1 MQDNWQ
7 DFDRHIRSVMQDAEE
22 KAPRRVWRAVSSR
35 LDSVAAAAAWW
46 RWAVPAFAAAALVA
60 GLFFSGI
67 FDRRADAPGDIQILA
82 DSGQQS
88 GLSVDALAE
97 AEVLPEIIP
106 ELPAPAARRAGK
118 APAVSGTVRP
128 AVSGEVPA
136 VSGTG
141 SGTDLQAEEG
151 SKDLSASESTV
162 SQEIDPSSKDEAVQ
176 NDKEAEDIAAQ
187 WARISN
193 EGQHRTSGLRI
204 GSLYAQGG
212 VGGNDSN
219 ISYGG
224 NGISRMAP
232 GAGSADA
239 GISETSAS
247 TYGVPFTVGLGVSFP
262 VSEKLSIGT
271 GLGYSLL
278 TRSFTGSYTGGGETY
293 NGSIFHNVS
302 YVGVPVNAYYKLIGT
317 RDGLMDVYAW
327 GGGSAEICVA
337 NNYRL
342 VNAQSR
348 LINDKAGAFQFSAA
362 LGVGIQFKVSDKL
375 GIYLDP
381 AVRYYFHG
389 NQPKSVRTDKPF
401 MFNFDAGLR
410 FNL

>member
-82 DSGQQS
+82 DAGQQS
-88 GLSVDALAE
+88 GLSVDALAQ

-106 ELPAPAARRAGK
+106 ELPAPASRRVQK
-118 APAVSGTVRP
+118 APAVSGTISRTDLP
-128 AVSGEVPA
+128 AEDAEVPSVA
-136 VSGTG
+136 
-141 SGTDLQAEEG
+141 
-151 SKDLSASESTV
+151 ESTEPQDITPSGKDEV
-162 SQEIDPSSKDEAVQ
+162 SQEVK

-193 EGQHRTSGLRI
+193 EGQHRTSGLKI

-247 TYGVPFTVGLGVSFP
+247 TYGVPFTIGLGVSFP

-348 LINDKAGAFQFSAA
+348 LINDKAGAFQFSAT

>member
-82 DSGQQS
+82 DAGQQS
-88 GLSVDALAE
+88 GLSVDALAQ

-106 ELPAPAARRAGK
+106 ELPAPASRRVQK
-118 APAVSGTVRP
+118 APAVSGTISR
-128 AVSGEVPA
+128 
-136 VSGTG
+136 
-141 SGTDLQAEEG
+141 TDLPAEDAEV
-151 SKDLSASESTV
+151 LSVAESTEPQDITPSEKDEV
-162 SQEIDPSSKDEAVQ
+162 SQEVK

-193 EGQHRTSGLRI
+193 EGQHRTSGLKI

-247 TYGVPFTVGLGVSFP
+247 TYGVPFTIGLGVSFP

>member
-46 RWAVPAFAAAALVA
+46 RWALPAFAAAALVA

-82 DSGQQS
+82 DAGQQS
-88 GLSVDALAE
+88 GLSVDALAQ

-106 ELPAPAARRAGK
+106 ELPAPAARRVQK
-118 APAVSGTVRP
+118 
-128 AVSGEVPA
+128 VPA
-136 VSGTG
+136 VSGTI
-141 SGTDLQAEEG
+141 SRTDLPAEDAEVP
-151 SKDLSASESTV
+151 SVAESTEPQDITPSGKDEV
-162 SQEIDPSSKDEAVQ
+162 SQEVK

-193 EGQHRTSGLRI
+193 EGQHRTSGLKI

-247 TYGVPFTVGLGVSFP
+247 TYGVPFTIGLGVSFP

>member
-82 DSGQQS
+82 DAGQQS
-88 GLSVDALAE
+88 GLSVDALAQ

-106 ELPAPAARRAGK
+106 ELPAPASRRVQK
-118 APAVSGTVRP
+118 APAVSGTISRTDLP
-128 AVSGEVPA
+128 AENAEVPSVA
-136 VSGTG
+136 
-141 SGTDLQAEEG
+141 
-151 SKDLSASESTV
+151 ESTEPQDITPSGKDEV
-162 SQEIDPSSKDEAVQ
+162 SQEVK

-193 EGQHRTSGLRI
+193 EGQHRTSGLKI

-247 TYGVPFTVGLGVSFP
+247 TYGVPFTIGLGVSFP

>member
-7 DFDRHIRSVMQDAEE
+7 DFDRHIKSVMQDAEE

-82 DSGQQS
+82 DAGQQS
-88 GLSVDALAE
+88 GLSVDALAQ

-106 ELPAPAARRAGK
+106 ELPAPASRRVQK
-118 APAVSGTVRP
+118 APAVSGTISRTDLP
-128 AVSGEVPA
+128 AEDAEVPSVA
-136 VSGTG
+136 
-141 SGTDLQAEEG
+141 
-151 SKDLSASESTV
+151 ESTEPQDITPSGKDEV
-162 SQEIDPSSKDEAVQ
+162 SQEVK

-193 EGQHRTSGLRI
+193 EGQHRTSGLKI

-247 TYGVPFTVGLGVSFP
+247 TYGVPFTIGLGVSFP

>member
-82 DSGQQS
+82 DAGQQS
-88 GLSVDALAE
+88 GLSVDALAQ

-106 ELPAPAARRAGK
+106 ELPAPASRRVQK
-118 APAVSGTVRP
+118 APAVSGTISRTDLP
-128 AVSGEVPA
+128 AEDAEVPSVA
-136 VSGTG
+136 
-141 SGTDLQAEEG
+141 
-151 SKDLSASESTV
+151 ESTEPQDITPSGKDEV
-162 SQEIDPSSKDEAVQ
+162 SQEVK

-193 EGQHRTSGLRI
+193 EGQHRTSGLKI

-247 TYGVPFTVGLGVSFP
+247 TYGVPFTIGLGVSFP

>member
-82 DSGQQS
+82 DAGQQS
-88 GLSVDALAE
+88 GLSVDALAQ

-106 ELPAPAARRAGK
+106 ELPAPAARRVQK
-118 APAVSGTVRP
+118 APAVSGTISR
-128 AVSGEVPA
+128 
-136 VSGTG
+136 
-141 SGTDLQAEEG
+141 TDLPAEDAEV
-151 SKDLSASESTV
+151 SSVVESTEPQDITPSGKDEV
-162 SQEIDPSSKDEAVQ
+162 SQEVK

-193 EGQHRTSGLRI
+193 EGQHRTSGLKI

-247 TYGVPFTVGLGVSFP
+247 TYGVPFTIGLGVSFP

>member
-7 DFDRHIRSVMQDAEE
+7 DFDRHIRSVMQDPEE

-82 DSGQQS
+82 DAGQQS
-88 GLSVDALAE
+88 GMSVDALAQ

-106 ELPAPAARRAGK
+106 ELPAPASRRVQK
-118 APAVSGTVRP
+118 APAVSGTISRTDLP
-128 AVSGEVPA
+128 AEDAEVPSVA
-136 VSGTG
+136 
-141 SGTDLQAEEG
+141 
-151 SKDLSASESTV
+151 ESTEPQDITPSGKDEV
-162 SQEIDPSSKDEAVQ
+162 SQEVK

-193 EGQHRTSGLRI
+193 EGQHRTSGLKI

-247 TYGVPFTVGLGVSFP
+247 TYGVPFTIGLGVSFP

>member
-82 DSGQQS
+82 DAGQQS
-88 GLSVDALAE
+88 GMSVDALAQ

-106 ELPAPAARRAGK
+106 ELPAPAARRVQK
-118 APAVSGTVRP
+118 APAVSGTISRTDLP
-128 AVSGEVPA
+128 AEDAEVPSVA
-136 VSGTG
+136 
-141 SGTDLQAEEG
+141 
-151 SKDLSASESTV
+151 ESTEPQDITPSGKDEV
-162 SQEIDPSSKDEAVQ
+162 SQEVK

-193 EGQHRTSGLRI
+193 EGQHRTSGLKI

-247 TYGVPFTVGLGVSFP
+247 TYGVPFTIGLGVSFP

-327 GGGSAEICVA
+327 GGGSADVLSPEGEV
-337 NNYRL
+337 
-342 VNAQSR
+342 
-348 LINDKAGAFQFSAA
+348 
-362 LGVGIQFKVSDKL
+362 VGSITAVP
-375 GIYLDP
+375 LDEDGNPLP
-381 AVRYYFHG
+381 AESG
-389 NQPKSVRTDKPF
+389 
-401 MFNFDAGLR
+401 G
-410 FNL
+410 

>member
-82 DSGQQS
+82 DAGQQS
-88 GLSVDALAE
+88 GMSVDALAQ

-106 ELPAPAARRAGK
+106 ELPAPAARRVQK
-118 APAVSGTVRP
+118 APAVSGTISRTDLP
-128 AVSGEVPA
+128 AEDAEVPSVA
-136 VSGTG
+136 
-141 SGTDLQAEEG
+141 
-151 SKDLSASESTV
+151 ESTEPQDITPSGKDEV
-162 SQEIDPSSKDEAVQ
+162 SQEVK

-193 EGQHRTSGLRI
+193 EGQHRTSGLKI

-247 TYGVPFTVGLGVSFP
+247 TYGVPFTIGLGVSFP

>member
-88 GLSVDALAE
+88 GMSVDALAQ

-106 ELPAPAARRAGK
+106 ELPAPASRRVQK
-118 APAVSGTVRP
+118 APAVSGTISRTDLP
-128 AVSGEVPA
+128 AEDAEVPSVA
-136 VSGTG
+136 
-141 SGTDLQAEEG
+141 
-151 SKDLSASESTV
+151 ESTEPQDITPSGKDEV
-162 SQEIDPSSKDEAVQ
+162 SQEVK

-193 EGQHRTSGLRI
+193 EGQHRTSGLKI

-247 TYGVPFTVGLGVSFP
+247 TYGVPFTIGLGVSFP

>member
-46 RWAVPAFAAAALVA
+46 RWAVPAFAAAALMA

-82 DSGQQS
+82 DAGQQS
-88 GLSVDALAE
+88 GLSVDALAQ

-106 ELPAPAARRAGK
+106 ELPAPASRRVQK
-118 APAVSGTVRP
+118 APAVSGTISRTDLP
-128 AVSGEVPA
+128 AEDAEVPSVA
-136 VSGTG
+136 
-141 SGTDLQAEEG
+141 
-151 SKDLSASESTV
+151 ESTEPQDITPSGKDEV
-162 SQEIDPSSKDEAVQ
+162 SQEVK

-193 EGQHRTSGLRI
+193 EGQHRTSGLKI

-247 TYGVPFTVGLGVSFP
+247 TYGVPFTIGLGVSFP

>member
-82 DSGQQS
+82 DAGQQS
-88 GLSVDALAE
+88 GMSVDALAQ

-106 ELPAPAARRAGK
+106 ELPAPASRRVQK
-118 APAVSGTVRP
+118 APAVSGTI
-128 AVSGEVPA
+128 SK
-136 VSGTG
+136 
-141 SGTDLQAEEG
+141 TDLPAEDAEV
-151 SKDLSASESTV
+151 LSVAESTEPQDITSSGKDEV
-162 SQEIDPSSKDEAVQ
+162 SQEVK

-193 EGQHRTSGLRI
+193 EGQHRTSGLKI

-247 TYGVPFTVGLGVSFP
+247 TYGVPFTIGLGVSFP

>member
-82 DSGQQS
+82 DAGQQS
-88 GLSVDALAE
+88 GMSVDALAQ

-106 ELPAPAARRAGK
+106 ELPAPASRRVQK
-118 APAVSGTVRP
+118 APAVSGTISR
-128 AVSGEVPA
+128 
-136 VSGTG
+136 
-141 SGTDLQAEEG
+141 TDLPAEDAEV
-151 SKDLSASESTV
+151 SSVVESTEPQDITPSGKDEV
-162 SQEIDPSSKDEAVQ
+162 SQEVK

-193 EGQHRTSGLRI
+193 EGQHRTSGLKI

-247 TYGVPFTVGLGVSFP
+247 TYGVPFTIGLGVSFP

>member
-82 DSGQQS
+82 DAGQQS
-88 GLSVDALAE
+88 GMSVDALAQ

-106 ELPAPAARRAGK
+106 ELPAPASRRVQK
-118 APAVSGTVRP
+118 APAVSGTISRTDLP
-128 AVSGEVPA
+128 AEDAEVPSIA
-136 VSGTG
+136 
-141 SGTDLQAEEG
+141 
-151 SKDLSASESTV
+151 ESTEPQDITPSGKDEV
-162 SQEIDPSSKDEAVQ
+162 SQEVK

-193 EGQHRTSGLRI
+193 EGQHRTSGLKI

-247 TYGVPFTVGLGVSFP
+247 TYGVPFTIGLGVSFP

-375 GIYLDP
+375 GIYIDP

>member
-82 DSGQQS
+82 DAGQQS
-88 GLSVDALAE
+88 GLSVDALAQ

-106 ELPAPAARRAGK
+106 ELPAPAARRVQK
-118 APAVSGTVRP
+118 APAVSGTISRTDLP
-128 AVSGEVPA
+128 AEDAEVPSVA
-136 VSGTG
+136 
-141 SGTDLQAEEG
+141 
-151 SKDLSASESTV
+151 ESTEPQDITPSGKDEV
-162 SQEIDPSSKDEAVQ
+162 SQEVK

-193 EGQHRTSGLRI
+193 EGQHRTSGLKI

-247 TYGVPFTVGLGVSFP
+247 TYGVPFTIGLGVSFP

>member
-82 DSGQQS
+82 DAGQQS
-88 GLSVDALAE
+88 GLSVDALAQ

-106 ELPAPAARRAGK
+106 ELPAPASRRVQK
-118 APAVSGTVRP
+118 APAVSGTISR
-128 AVSGEVPA
+128 
-136 VSGTG
+136 
-141 SGTDLQAEEG
+141 TDLPAEDAEV
-151 SKDLSASESTV
+151 LSVAESTGPQDITPSGKDEV
-162 SQEIDPSSKDEAVQ
+162 SQEVK

-193 EGQHRTSGLRI
+193 EGQHRTSGLKI

-247 TYGVPFTVGLGVSFP
+247 TYGVPFTIGLGVSFP

>member
-1 MQDNWQ
+1 
-7 DFDRHIRSVMQDAEE
+7 MQDAEE

-82 DSGQQS
+82 DAGQQS
-88 GLSVDALAE
+88 GMSVDALAQ

-106 ELPAPAARRAGK
+106 ELPAPASRRVQK
-118 APAVSGTVRP
+118 APAVSGTI
-128 AVSGEVPA
+128 SK
-136 VSGTG
+136 
-141 SGTDLQAEEG
+141 TDLPAEDAEV
-151 SKDLSASESTV
+151 LSVAESTEPQDITSSGKDEV
-162 SQEIDPSSKDEAVQ
+162 SQEVK

-193 EGQHRTSGLRI
+193 EGQHRTSGLKI

-247 TYGVPFTVGLGVSFP
+247 TYGVPFTIGLGVSFP

>member
-82 DSGQQS
+82 DAGQQS
-88 GLSVDALAE
+88 GMSVDALAQ

-106 ELPAPAARRAGK
+106 ELPAPASRRVQK
-118 APAVSGTVRP
+118 APAVSGTISRTDLP
-128 AVSGEVPA
+128 AEDAEVPSVA
-136 VSGTG
+136 
-141 SGTDLQAEEG
+141 
-151 SKDLSASESTV
+151 ESTEPQDITPSGKDEV
-162 SQEIDPSSKDEAVQ
+162 SQEVK

-193 EGQHRTSGLRI
+193 EGQHRTSGLKI

-247 TYGVPFTVGLGVSFP
+247 TYGVPFTIGLGVSFP

>member
-82 DSGQQS
+82 DAGQQS
-88 GLSVDALAE
+88 GLSVDALAQ

-106 ELPAPAARRAGK
+106 ELPAPASRRVQK
-118 APAVSGTVRP
+118 APAVSGTI
-128 AVSGEVPA
+128 SK
-136 VSGTG
+136 
-141 SGTDLQAEEG
+141 TDLPAEDAEV
-151 SKDLSASESTV
+151 LSVAESTEPQDITPSGKDEV
-162 SQEIDPSSKDEAVQ
+162 SQEVK

-193 EGQHRTSGLRI
+193 EGQHRTSGLKI

-247 TYGVPFTVGLGVSFP
+247 TYGVPFTIGLGVSFP

-278 TRSFTGSYTGGGETY
+278 TRSFTGSYTGGGKTY

>member
-82 DSGQQS
+82 DAGQQS
-88 GLSVDALAE
+88 GLSVDALAQ

-106 ELPAPAARRAGK
+106 ELPAPASRRVQK
-118 APAVSGTVRP
+118 APAVSGTISR
-128 AVSGEVPA
+128 
-136 VSGTG
+136 
-141 SGTDLQAEEG
+141 TDLPAEDAEV
-151 SKDLSASESTV
+151 LSVAESTEPQDITPSGKDEV
-162 SQEIDPSSKDEAVQ
+162 SQEVK

-193 EGQHRTSGLRI
+193 EGQHRTSGLKI

-247 TYGVPFTVGLGVSFP
+247 TYGVPFTIGLGVSFP

>member
-7 DFDRHIRSVMQDAEE
+7 DFDRHIKSVMQDAEE
-22 KAPRRVWRAVSSR
+22 RAPRRVWRAVSSR

-67 FDRRADAPGDIQILA
+67 FDRKAGEPGDIQILA
-82 DSGQQS
+82 DAGQQS
-88 GLSVDALAE
+88 GVTVDALAD
-97 AEVLPEIIP
+97 AAADIPEIIP
-106 ELPAPAARRAGK
+106 EVP
-118 APAVSGTVRP
+118 
-128 AVSGEVPA
+128 VPA
-136 VSGTG
+136 VRRVR
-141 SGTDLQAEEG
+141 
-151 SKDLSASESTV
+151 SASAASSSVAFEDQPSEV
-162 SQEIDPSSKDEAVQ
+162 SDAAVVADGQENADSQGITPSGKEDVSNGVKDE
-176 NDKEAEDIAAQ
+176 KEAEDIAAQ

-247 TYGVPFTVGLGVSFP
+247 TYGVPFTIGLGVTFP
-262 VSEKLSIGT
+262 ISGKLSIGT
-271 GLGYSLL
+271 GLDYSLL
-278 TRSFTGSYTGGGETY
+278 SRSFNGTYTGGGESY
-293 NGSIFHNVS
+293 NGSIFHDVS
-302 YVGVPVNAYYKLIGT
+302 YVGVPVKLYYKLLGT

-337 NNYRL
+337 NSYRL
-342 VNAQSR
+342 MGAQAKV
-348 LINDKAGAFQFSAA
+348 INDKAGAFQFSTA
-362 LGVGIQFKVSDKL
+362 LGVGIQFKVTDKL